1 MAVNAKLG
9 VVRKVGAELQK
20 ERPEVLVDAIKIV
33 VVDHGRRLHDPRIGR
48 AGTRAAPTLRAHNP
62 RFLLCLA
69 DVQHTFGLPELAQI
83 PLGNVVLAR
92 ALLES
97 NEIDAFGSDE
107 LLDIANKGPG
117 HRRHRRRRCKP
128 LAMVNP
134 QIPHRG
140 SHRLQV
146 GHINVEIHAVDRL
159 VLKNHMITQHIRH
172 GSCYPH
178 RGLRSSTGPRTHR
191 ALSSHTQRMSLQAR
205 PGSTQINP
213 ESPLSSAQAVPI
225 YLVGLRRSLVSCA
238 RVSCFPPI
246 IADFFRY
253 GRPRR
258 ALLYVAVRVFPISQ
272 GQAARSYHQLFAP
285 GDMENENLEMSLRWA
300 LATIRDLAQFAPATY
315 KSE

>member
-48 AGTRAAPTLRAHNP
+48 AGTRAAPTLRAHDP
-62 RFLLCLA
+62 RLLLCLA
-69 DVQHTFGLPELAQI
+69 DVQHTFGLLELAQI
-83 PLGNVVLAR
+83 PLGNVVLALP
-92 ALLES
+92 LLES

-191 ALSSHTQRMSLQAR
+191 ALSSHTQGMSLQAR

-225 YLVGLRRSLVSCA
+225 YLVGLRRSLVSFTRPDRNVASVANMVVEIQAKRLELLLEVVLQA
-238 RVSCFPPI
+238 RRVAALLRRMS
-246 IADFFRY
+246 AAREQSE
-253 GRPRR
+253 R
-258 ALLYVAVRVFPISQ
+258 ALRTADGP
-272 GQAARSYHQLFAP
+272 
-285 GDMENENLEMSLRWA
+285 
-300 LATIRDLAQFAPATY
+300 RDNRID
-315 KSE
+315 